1 MYRGA
6 MFYILCIMVREF
18 LLLCDKFV
26 RTNELTNI
34 QPVKDC

>member
-18 LLLCDKFV
+18 LPVCDKLC
-26 RTNELTNI
+26 TYELTNI